1 MAAAEGGA
9 AETSRLAAAA
19 TGTAAAAEGSRAAA
33 ATGTAAAAEGSG
45 AAAEELAERG
55 WAAAGLPEA
64 EMEGQ
69 SKRQGSETAVAWAA
83 AAAVAAAKRV

>member
-9 AETSRLAAAA
+9 AETSRL
-19 TGTAAAAEGSRAAA
+19 AAA